1 MDSNGLE
8 KKMSNRFDAPI
19 RGAQDDS
26 VILGDMSLGER
37 IKQARLAAELSQSQ
51 VADAVEVTV
60 GAVSAWETG
69 VAQGIRADTLFRL
82 ADLLRVSARWL
93 ATGEQSGVLAKDG
106 VNTLAANLADLPLE
120 KQKVVLDLI
129 RALRATK

>member
-1 MDSNGLE
+1 
-8 KKMSNRFDAPI
+8 MSNRFDAPI

>member
-1 MDSNGLE
+1 
-8 KKMSNRFDAPI
+8 MSNRFDGPAT
-19 RGAQDDS
+19 GVQDDS

-37 IKQARLAAELSQSQ
+37 IKQARTAADLSQSQ
-51 VADAVEVTV
+51 VADAIGVTV

-69 VAQGIRADTLFRL
+69 VAQGIKAETLFRL

-93 ATGEQSGVLAKDG
+93 ATGEQSGVLSKDG
-106 VNTLAANLADLPLE
+106 TATLAASLADLPLD
-120 KQKVVLDLI
+120 KQKIVLDLI